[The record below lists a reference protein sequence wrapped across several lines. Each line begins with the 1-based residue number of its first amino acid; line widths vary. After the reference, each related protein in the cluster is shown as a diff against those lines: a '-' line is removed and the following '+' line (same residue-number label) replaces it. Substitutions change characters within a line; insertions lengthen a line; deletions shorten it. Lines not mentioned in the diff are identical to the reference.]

1 MKERDERVPR
11 YVRRVKYLHAIGAI
25 PRNGMAHIDVY
36 HDGDC
41 AHFEGRPCNCEPE
54 LKIRWTQP
62 SAAQN

>member
-36 HDGDC
+36 HDDWCGHFQGRACDC
-41 AHFEGRPCNCEPE
+41 TPE
-54 LKIRWTQP
+54 VRVRWVSP